1 MRIEQGVAP
10 TNSVEIAYEDM
21 GSVDDPA
28 VLLIMGLSAQLTL
41 WPMDF
46 CTRLVDAGYRV
57 IRIDNRDIGLSTK
70 MTGQKVRGSQI
81 LRLIRHEFGMSSDV
95 PYTITDMAA
104 DAVGVLDHLD
114 IDSVHVVGASMGGMI
129 TQVFAGRYPE
139 RTKSVGI
146 LFSSTNE
153 PFLPPPDPRALLPL
167 IGGVGKDATKDE
179 IIAHSAKTLAAIG
192 SPGYRT
198 PPEEQLEIA
207 QVMYERNY
215 NPSGVV
221 RQMAAITGTGS
232 LRPYARK
239 ITAPTTVIHG
249 TADKLVRP
257 SGGKAI
263 ARAVPDAELT
273 LIDGMAHDLPAALLD
288 RISGIILANFA
299 RAKAA

>member
-1 MRIEQGVAP
+1 MRIEQGIAP
-10 TNSVEIAYEDM
+10 ANSVEIAYEDM

-81 LRLIRHEFGMSSDV
+81 LRMIRHELGMSSDV
-95 PYTITDMAA
+95 PYTIVDMAA
-104 DAVGVLDHLD
+104 DAVGVLDHLGVD
-114 IDSVHVVGASMGGMI
+114 TVHVVGASMGGMI
-129 TQVFAGRYPE
+129 TQVFAGSYPE
-139 RTKSVGI
+139 RTESVGI

-167 IGGVGKDATKDE
+167 LGGVGKDATKEE
-179 IIAHSAKTLAAIG
+179 IIAHSAKTLSTID
-192 SPGYRT
+192 SPGFRT
-198 PPEEQLEIA
+198 PLEEQLEIA

-232 LRPYARK
+232 LSL
-239 ITAPTTVIHG
+239 IH
-249 TADKLVRP
+249 
-257 SGGKAI
+257 I
-263 ARAVPDAELT
+263 
-273 LIDGMAHDLPAALLD
+273 
-288 RISGIILANFA
+288 
-299 RAKAA
+299 

>member
-1 MRIEQGVAP
+1 MRIEQGIAP
-10 TNSVEIAYEDM
+10 SNSIDIAYEDM

-70 MTGQKVRGSQI
+70 MTGRKVHGWQI
-81 LRLIRHEFGMSSDV
+81 RLLRHELGMSSDV
-95 PYTITDMAA
+95 PYTIVDMAA

-114 IDSVHVVGASMGGMI
+114 IDSAHVVGASMGGMI
-129 TQVFAGRYPE
+129 TQVFAGSYPQ
-139 RTKSVGI
+139 RTKSVSI

-153 PFLPPPDPRALLPL
+153 AFLPPPDPRALLPL

-179 IIAHSAKTLAAIG
+179 IIAHSAKTLSTIG
-192 SPGYRT
+192 SPGFRT
-198 PPEEQLEIA
+198 PLEEQLEIA

-215 NPSGVV
+215 NPSGVI

-232 LRPYARK
+232 LKPYAQK
-239 ITAPTTVIHG
+239 IDAPTTVIHG
-249 TADKLVRP
+249 TADRLVRP
-257 SGGKAI
+257 ACGKAI
-263 ARAVPDAELT
+263 ARAVPGAELT
-273 LIDGMAHDLPAALLD
+273 LIEGMAHDLPAALLD
-288 RISGIILANFA
+288 RISGLVLANFA
-299 RAKAA
+299 RANAA

>member
-1 MRIEQGVAP
+1 MRIEQGIAP
-10 TNSVEIAYEDM
+10 SNSIDIAYEDM

-46 CTRLVDAGYRV
+46 CTRIVDAGYRV

-70 MTGQKVRGSQI
+70 MTGRKVHGWQI
-81 LRLIRHEFGMSSDV
+81 LRLLRHELGMSSNV
-95 PYTITDMAA
+95 PYTIADMAA

-114 IDSVHVVGASMGGMI
+114 IDSAHVVGASMGGMI
-129 TQVFAGRYPE
+129 TQVFAGSYPQ
-139 RTKSVGI
+139 RTKSVSI

-153 PFLPPPDPRALLPL
+153 AFLPPPDPRALLPL

-179 IIAHSAKTLAAIG
+179 IIAHSAKTLSTIG
-192 SPGYRT
+192 SPGFRT
-198 PPEEQLEIA
+198 PLEEQLEIA

-215 NPSGVV
+215 NPSGVI

-232 LRPYARK
+232 LKPYAQK
-239 ITAPTTVIHG
+239 INAPTTVIHG
-249 TADKLVRP
+249 TADRLVRP
-257 SGGKAI
+257 ACGKAI
-263 ARAVPDAELT
+263 ARAVPGAELT

-288 RISGIILANFA
+288 RISGIVLRNFA
-299 RAKAA
+299 RANAA

>member
-1 MRIEQGVAP
+1 MRIEQGIAP
-10 TNSVEIAYEDM
+10 SNSIDIAYEDM
-21 GSVDDPA
+21 GSATDPA

-57 IRIDNRDIGLSTK
+57 VRIDNRDIGLSTK
-70 MTGQKVRGSQI
+70 MQGQKVRGWQV
-81 LRLIRHEFGMSSDV
+81 LRLLRHELGMSSEV
-95 PYTITDMAA
+95 PYTITDMAD
-104 DAVGVLDHLD
+104 DAIGVLDHLG
-114 IDSVHVVGASMGGMI
+114 IDAAHVVGASMGGMI
-129 TQVFAGRYPE
+129 TQVLAGSYPE
-139 RTKSVGI
+139 RTLSVSI

-167 IGGVGKDATKDE
+167 LGGVGKDATEDE
-179 IIAHSAKTLAAIG
+179 IIAHSAKTLATIG

-198 PPEEQLEIA
+198 PFEEQLEIA
-207 QVMYERNY
+207 QVMHQRNY

-232 LRPYARK
+232 LRPYAKK
-239 ITAPTTVIHG
+239 IDAPTAVIHG

-257 SGGKAI
+257 ACGKAI
-263 ARAVPDAELT
+263 ARAVPGAELH

-299 RAKAA
+299 RASAA